1 MKEWIRRAL
10 RTFFQAA
17 VGYAAVAIPA
27 IDFDGDGLRAALIG
41 LGVSAISAGLAAA
54 MNINDEENKNG

>member
-27 IDFDGDGLRAALIG
+27 IDFDGDGLRATLIG
-41 LGVSAISAGLAAA
+41 LGVSAISAGLAAV
-54 MNINDEENKNG
+54 MNINDEESKNG